1 MARPLGRGV
10 VSFGLVSI
18 PVEIYGAIEDHSI
31 HFNMLHKK
39 CGTRVRNQRICSV
52 CKVVLEQTDLVRG
65 FEVSKGQYVQVTD
78 EELDSLKAEGDSAI
92 ALEQFI
98 PLEKVDPLFFESS
111 YYLAP
116 DKGAAKPYQLLADT
130 MKKTG
135 RAALAQ
141 MVFHDKESLVLLR
154 PFKRGL
160 LLHFLYYQNEVRDF
174 SQIGKGEGEKVSS
187 DELDLAR
194 GLIEKMASAE
204 FDPERYEDEYGK
216 RAHAMLDEKV
226 KGHEIK
232 AAPKAPER
240 GAKVVDIMAALKQ
253 SLAETESK
261 RPPRPAAT
269 PRKRKSGS

>member
-1 MARPLGRGV
+1 MVRSLARGV

-18 PVEIYGAIEDHSI
+18 PVEIYPSVEDHSI
-31 HFNMLHKK
+31 HFHMLHKK
-39 CGTRVRNQRICSV
+39 CGTRIQNQRICPA
-52 CKVVLEQTDLVRG
+52 CKVVVERADLVRG
-65 FEVSKGQYVQVTD
+65 FQVSKDQYIQVTD
-78 EELDSLKAEGDSAI
+78 EELDALKAEGDNAI

-98 PLEKVDPLFFESS
+98 PLETVDPLFFESS

-116 DKGAAKPYQLLADT
+116 DKGAAKPYQLLAET

-154 PFKRGL
+154 PFERGL
-160 LLHFLYYQNEVRDF
+160 VLHFLYYQNEIRDF
-174 SQIGKGEGEKVSS
+174 SQIGKGEGEKLSS
-187 DELDLAR
+187 DEIDLAKN
-194 GLIEKMASAE
+194 LIEQMSSAE

-216 RAHAMLDEKV
+216 RAQSMIEEKV

-240 GAKVVDIMAALKQ
+240 GAKVIDIMAALKQ
-253 SLAETESK
+253 SLAETKSK
-261 RPPRPAAT
+261 RPARAT
-269 PRKRKSGS
+269 SKEKKRKAGS